1 MNLREVTREEAKE
14 VLFNPEILERCS
26 GGPVEDIKLQKGLYI
41 GGFVKNKMIGIVI
54 YYDRK
59 EFNSIHINV
68 LKDYRAR
75 YGVIFGRKALKYN
88 NGKPLLTNIPAK
100 FKDVI
105 RFVEFFNFRLVGRNN
120 EQLIYKRG

>member
-1 MNLREVTREEAKE
+1 MILREVTREEAKE

-26 GGPVEDIKLQKGLYI
+26 GGPIKDLKLEKGLYI
-41 GGFVKNKMIGIVI
+41 GGFVKNKIFGIVI

-75 YGVIFGRKALKYN
+75 YGAIFGKRALEYN

-105 RFVEFFNFRLVGRNN
+105 RFVEHFNFKVNWQTQRTVDL
-120 EQLIYKRG
+120 